1 LVIKGVIFDLDGT
14 LIDTTR
20 EIQYV
25 FNQLLES
32 YSLPKRSIDFY
43 KDNIGNGVEDLLKRS
58 LPSNYSNDIS
68 PLLEKVKEIYEESLN
83 KKSRPFDGI
92 TEVLDLLNENEI
104 YIGIITNKMHHLAT
118 RCVDTF
124 FSSYSII
131 TIGAGHLY
139 PRKPSPDSSLAMA
152 DEFKTK
158 PSEMLFIGDSSVD
171 IETAKSAGMVPIGV
185 EWGNGALKDLLDAG
199 VKEVFTKPYDLKSYL
214 KNLVISCSPTN
225 K

>member
-1 LVIKGVIFDLDGT
+1 MVIKGVIFDLDGT

-158 PSEMLFIGDSSVD
+158 PSEMFFIGDSSVD